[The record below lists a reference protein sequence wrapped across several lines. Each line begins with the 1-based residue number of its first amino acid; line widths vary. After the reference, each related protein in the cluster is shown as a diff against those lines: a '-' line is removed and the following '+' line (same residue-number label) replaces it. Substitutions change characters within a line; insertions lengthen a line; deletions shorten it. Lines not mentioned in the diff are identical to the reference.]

1 MLLIIIQKVV
11 IICWFLFR
19 KDGYFDVDNPKYVD
33 QGKVF
38 NDLGK
43 SLIANAW
50 KGFNAS
56 LFAYGQTGSGKS
68 YSIFGYGV
76 NKGLV
81 PMFADAIFKDI
92 DAKKGS
98 GTTFEMTFSMLEI
111 YNENVRDLLVAN
123 GKKSSL
129 KVRQHPKKG
138 FYGRASIS

>member
-1 MLLIIIQKVV
+1 MQSYNQE
-11 IICWFLFR
+11 FR
-19 KDGYFDVDNPKYVD
+19 KDGYFAVESPKYVD
-33 QGKVF
+33 QEKVF

-81 PMFADAIFKDI
+81 PMFANAIFKDI
-92 DAKKGS
+92 EAKKGT
-98 GTTFEMTFSMLEI
+98 GVTFEMTFSMLEI
-111 YNENVRDLLVAN
+111 YNEVARDLLVAD
-123 GKKSSL
+123 GKKTGL
-129 KVRQHPKKG
+129 KIRQHPKKG
-138 FYGRASIS
+138 FYGKTSLRNQ